1 MKINRFPKSTAAAL
15 VIAAAMAGAAA
26 SAGAADQTT
35 PPAQADQT
43 TPPAMQQMPMMGQSQ
58 APVGPGGMMPGMMRG
73 GPWPMGMMNPQLMQQ
88 HWDAM
93 QAHMKVMETH
103 MANIEALLK
112 ELVAQGKSK

>member
-1 MKINRFPKSTAAAL
+1 
-15 VIAAAMAGAAA
+15 
-26 SAGAADQTT
+26 
-35 PPAQADQT
+35 
-43 TPPAMQQMPMMGQSQ
+43 
-58 APVGPGGMMPGMMRG
+58 
-73 GPWPMGMMNPQLMQQ
+73 MGMMNPQLMQQ